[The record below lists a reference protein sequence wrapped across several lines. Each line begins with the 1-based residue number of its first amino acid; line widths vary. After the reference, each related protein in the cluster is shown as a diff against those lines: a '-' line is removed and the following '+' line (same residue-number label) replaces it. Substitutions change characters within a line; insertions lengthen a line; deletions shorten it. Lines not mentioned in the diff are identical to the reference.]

1 MGLPGYASLP
11 PSISTAFCCFCAVH
25 FSWPSCLQGGDT
37 PLKLNPV
44 SITTVEG
51 ELSRAGLLRG
61 KTLISLLS
69 KYTDFFRVM
78 DKAHCGQAV
87 LPWLHDILPYPQ

>member
-1 MGLPGYASLP
+1 MALRGYTNLLL
-11 PSISTAFCCFCAVH
+11 SISAAFAASALYFVSWQ
-25 FSWPSCLQGGDT
+25 FSLQGGDT
-37 PLKLNPV
+37 LLKLNPV
-44 SITTVEG
+44 PITTVEG

-61 KTLISLLS
+61 KTVIALLA
-69 KYTDFFRVM
+69 KHTDYFRVM

>member
-1 MGLPGYASLP
+1 MLPQLT
-11 PSISTAFCCFCAVH
+11 I
-25 FSWPSCLQGGDT
+25 CLQGGDT

-44 SITTVEG
+44 SIATVEG
-51 ELSRAGLLRG
+51 ELGRAGLLRG
-61 KTLISLLS
+61 KTLISLLA

>member
-1 MGLPGYASLP
+1 MGLPGYAILLARI
-11 PSISTAFCCFCAVH
+11 SIAFCCVCAVV
-25 FSWPSCLQGGDT
+25 SQLTVSSQGGDT

-61 KTLISLLS
+61 KTLLSLLT